1 MCIRVYIN
9 ASLVV
14 VVLFCD
20 DFFFHSRWWWGKD
33 EGGRS
38 ARSLSLLSLSGGCGF
53 FDRQADP
60 EEKRD
65 AKKEKRNKRG
75 EKETER
81 ESRHILTGYII
92 EKVYTRMW
100 DLSLFFR
107 GVTDPCGK
115 KASFRA
121 TFLCKNQFSIS
132 LLPYEQ
138 KIKESIKKKRRKG
151 NALRKTTGPR
161 KGRESVWKEHKKKKG
176 QRARLVSGLPEGLV
190 DKRFR
195 RTTE

>member
-1 MCIRVYIN
+1 MCVCIRIYIN
-9 ASLVV
+9 ASLVI

-75 EKETER
+75 EKETQRER
-81 ESRHILTGYII
+81 
-92 EKVYTRMW
+92 
-100 DLSLFFR
+100 D
-107 GVTDPCGK
+107 D
-115 KASFRA
+115 
-121 TFLCKNQFSIS
+121 TF
-132 LLPYEQ
+132 
-138 KIKESIKKKRRKG
+138 
-151 NALRKTTGPR
+151 
-161 KGRESVWKEHKKKKG
+161 
-176 QRARLVSGLPEGLV
+176 
-190 DKRFR
+190 
-195 RTTE
+195 

>member
-1 MCIRVYIN
+1 MCIRIYIN
-9 ASLVV
+9 ASLVI

-81 ESRHILTGYII
+81 ERGHILTRYII
-92 EKVYTRMW
+92 EKVYTQHMW
-100 DLSLFFR
+100 DLSLFFSW
-107 GVTDPCGK
+107 GETLAEK

-161 KGRESVWKEHKKKKG
+161 KGRESV
-176 QRARLVSGLPEGLV
+176 
-190 DKRFR
+190 
-195 RTTE
+195 